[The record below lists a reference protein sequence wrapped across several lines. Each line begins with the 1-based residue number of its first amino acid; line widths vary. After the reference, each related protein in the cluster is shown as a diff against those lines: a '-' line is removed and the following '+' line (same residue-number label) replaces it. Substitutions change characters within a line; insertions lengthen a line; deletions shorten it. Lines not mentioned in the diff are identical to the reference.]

1 MDNLLQVIIREPQKT
16 LFEGTVKTFSSVNEK
31 GAFDVL
37 PSHAQFVATVGEYIK
52 LVLPD
57 GTEKSFDIEEG
68 VLRVKG
74 DAIEVYL

>member
-1 MDNLLQVIIREPQKT
+1 MDKLLQIVIREPQET
-16 LFEGTVKTFSSVNEK
+16 LFDGQAKSFSSVNET

-57 GTEKSFDIEEG
+57 GSEKSFDIEEG

-74 DAIEVYL
+74 DVIEVYL